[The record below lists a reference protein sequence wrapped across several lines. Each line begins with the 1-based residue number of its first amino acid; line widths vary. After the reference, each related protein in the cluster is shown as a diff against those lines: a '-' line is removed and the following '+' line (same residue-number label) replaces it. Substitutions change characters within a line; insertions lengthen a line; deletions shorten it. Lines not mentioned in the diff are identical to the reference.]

1 MNEAS
6 ALTEDSPRETRR
18 SSAFP
23 DVFAG
28 GGIGLLLG
36 TALSLSLTPVI
47 AGFISAITSLL
58 AVLLGLD
65 GSSSGK
71 RMLRVNALRIGAF
84 GFATVIGLG
93 MGLYVRT
100 SEPLKKSPVDLVRVW
115 EKALPNNQTLA
126 HQIALYE
133 RNALQPSSWAYVEG
147 AAGTEATIDLA
158 RQQQIA
164 SVLQSSETLSAH
176 FDCEDL
182 NPNAL
187 GANTDETLARYVTAE
202 APEIVRSMGASLVTL
217 AEPDKV
223 KALELAYDF
232 VCLMQDRGEL
242 FPAK

>member
-1 MNEAS
+1 MTGTPTQ
-6 ALTEDSPRETRR
+6 TEDHPEEPNR
-18 SSAFP
+18 SSTFP
-23 DVFAG
+23 DLFAG

-84 GFATVIGLG
+84 GCATVIGLG
-93 MGLYVRT
+93 LGLYVRT
-100 SEPLKKSPVDLVRVW
+100 SEPLRQSPAELVQLW
-115 EKALPNNQTLA
+115 EKALPNNLTLA
-126 HQIALYE
+126 HQMALYE

-147 AAGTEATIDLA
+147 EAGTEATIDVA
-158 RQQQIA
+158 RQKQIA
-164 SVLQSSETLSAH
+164 SVLQSSETTSAD
-176 FDCEDL
+176 FNCEDL

-187 GANTDETLARYVTAE
+187 GANMGETIAKYETDE
-202 APEIVRSMGASLVTL
+202 APEIVRSIGAGLVTL
-217 AEPDKV
+217 ADSDKI
-223 KALELAYDF
+223 KALEIAYDF
-232 VCLMQDRGEL
+232 VCLVQDRGEL